1 MAFAVAMPLDGPR
14 PSAMG
19 RRFAAAAFGCLA
31 LAATAASAAVPEFRL
46 PQADHVAAPAQ
57 CADPGAD
64 AGREAFRAFA
74 ACEATARDLP
84 AEFALAVMEIES
96 FFDPEARGG
105 DGEIGLMQVMPATA
119 RLMGFR
125 GTLAEL
131 ADPRTNI
138 ALGVRYLA
146 AAFRL
151 GGGDLCTTVM
161 KYRAGHAE
169 TRFSA
174 LSVRYC
180 LRARAILKRD
190 GHTVTGTVP
199 EATFGFA
206 AVAGLGEV
214 TVTGSAAPKGVCVR
228 RSFVPGPRYM
238 RCAEYRPAA
247 QARHIRSLRAKL
259 FGG

>member
-1 MAFAVAMPLDGPR
+1 MAMPSPPR
-14 PSAMG
+14 GARG
-19 RRFAAAAFGCLA
+19 RQAAVPLLACL
-31 LAATAASAAVPEFRL
+31 LVATAASAAVPELRL
-46 PQADHVAAPAQ
+46 PPADPAIAPSQCVA
-57 CADPGAD
+57 PGAD
-64 AGREAFRAFA
+64 AGKEAFRAFA
-74 ACEATARDLP
+74 ACEAQARKLP

-96 FFDPEARGG
+96 LFDPGARGG

-125 GTLAEL
+125 GTLDDLAE
-131 ADPRTNI
+131 PRTNI

-146 AAFRL
+146 GAFRL
-151 GGGDLCTTVM
+151 AGGDLCTTVI

-190 GHTVTGTVP
+190 GHAVTGTVP

-214 TVTGSAAPKGVCVR
+214 TATGSAAPRGVCVR

>member
-1 MAFAVAMPLDGPR
+1 LWQSFDKPR
-14 PSAMG
+14 LGIMRQCVVTVLLAN
-19 RRFAAAAFGCLA
+19 LA
-31 LAATAASAAVPEFRL
+31 LSTTAFAAVPEQVR
-46 PQADHVAAPAQ
+46 PQPEGPAASHATACVGLDNEADKN
-57 CADPGAD
+57 
-64 AGREAFRAFA
+64 AFRALA
-74 ACEATARDLP
+74 ACEARAKDLP
-84 AEFALAVMEIES
+84 AEFAVAVMEIES
-96 FFDPEARGG
+96 SYDPEARGG

-125 GTLAEL
+125 GTLDEL
-131 ADPRTNI
+131 AEPRTNI

-146 AAFRL
+146 GAFQL
-151 GGGDLCTTVM
+151 AEGDLCTTVM

-180 LRARAILKRD
+180 LRARAILEREGFK
-190 GHTVTGTVP
+190 VTGTVP

-214 TVTGSAAPKGVCVR
+214 NARGSAAPKGVCVR

-238 RCAEYRPAA
+238 RCVEYRPAA

>member
-1 MAFAVAMPLDGPR
+1 VAFAAPMVSQRPRAM
-14 PSAMG
+14 
-19 RRFAAAAFGCLA
+19 RRWFAVLLSGCLA
-31 LAATAASAAVPEFRL
+31 LAVTAASAAVPEFRL
-46 PQADHVAAPAQ
+46 PQADAVAVPAQ
-57 CADPGAD
+57 CTDPGAD
-64 AGREAFRAFA
+64 AGRVAFRAFA
-74 ACEATARDLP
+74 ACEAMARNLP

-105 DGEIGLMQVMPATA
+105 DGEVGLMQVMPATA

-125 GTLAEL
+125 GTLDEL
-131 ADPRTNI
+131 AEPRTNI

-146 AAFRL
+146 GAFRL
-151 GGGDLCTTVM
+151 AGGDLCTTVM

-214 TVTGSAAPKGVCVR
+214 TAAGSAPPRGVCVR

>member
-1 MAFAVAMPLDGPR
+1 MRRALVAPLL
-14 PSAMG
+14 
-19 RRFAAAAFGCLA
+19 GCLA
-31 LAATAASAAVPEFRL
+31 LAATAASAAVPELRL
-46 PQADHVAAPAQ
+46 PQADPVVAPAP
-57 CADPGAD
+57 CADPAVE
-64 AGREAFRAFA
+64 AGRPAFRAFA
-74 ACEATARDLP
+74 ACEARNRSLP

-96 FFDPEARGG
+96 FYDPEARGG
-105 DGEIGLMQVMPATA
+105 DGEVGLMQVMPATA
-119 RLMGFR
+119 RMMGFR
-125 GTLAEL
+125 GTLDDLAE
-131 ADPRTNI
+131 PRTNI

-146 AAFRL
+146 GAFRL
-151 GGGDLCTTVM
+151 AGGDLCTTVM

-180 LRARAILKRD
+180 LRARAILQRD
-190 GHTVTGTVP
+190 GHKVSGVVP

-206 AVAGLGEV
+206 AVAGLGAV
-214 TVTGSAAPKGVCVR
+214 TVGGSAPPRGVCVR

-238 RCAEYRPAA
+238 RCVEYRPAA

>member
-1 MAFAVAMPLDGPR
+1 MRQRVVTVLLVNLAL
-14 PSAMG
+14 S
-19 RRFAAAAFGCLA
+19 AAAA
-31 LAATAASAAVPEFRL
+31 AAVPEQIR
-46 PQADHVAAPAQ
+46 PHADRPITAHDAA
-57 CADPGAD
+57 CAGLGAE
-64 AGREAFRAFA
+64 AGKETFRALV
-74 ACEATARDLP
+74 ACEARAKELP

-96 FFDPEARGG
+96 FYDPEARGG

-125 GTLAEL
+125 GTLDDLAE
-131 ADPRTNI
+131 PRTNI

-146 AAFRL
+146 GAFRL
-151 GGGDLCTTVM
+151 AEGDLCTTVM

-180 LRARAILKRD
+180 LRARAILERD
-190 GHTVTGTVP
+190 GFKVTGTVP

-214 TVTGSAAPKGVCVR
+214 NAKGSAAGPKGVCVR

-238 RCAEYRPAA
+238 RCVEYRPAA

>member
-1 MAFAVAMPLDGPR
+1 MMMRHFAPTLLASLTL
-14 PSAMG
+14 SA
-19 RRFAAAAFGCLA
+19 
-31 LAATAASAAVPEFRL
+31 AASAAVPEQMW
-46 PQADHVAAPAQ
+46 PQAERPISARAEA
-57 CADPGAD
+57 CADLGKEAD
-64 AGREAFRAFA
+64 RNAFRAFA
-74 ACEATARDLP
+74 ACEAHAKELP
-84 AEFALAVMEIES
+84 AEFVLAVLEIES
-96 FFDPEARGG
+96 FYDPEARGG
-105 DGEIGLMQVMPATA
+105 DGEVGLMQVMPATA

-125 GTLAEL
+125 GTLDEL

-138 ALGVRYLA
+138 SLGVRYLA
-146 AAFRL
+146 GAFRL
-151 GGGDLCTTVM
+151 AQGDLCTTVM

-180 LRARAILKRD
+180 LRARAILERD
-190 GHTVTGTVP
+190 GFKVTGTVP

-214 TVTGSAAPKGVCVR
+214 SAKGAAAPKGVCIR

>member
-1 MAFAVAMPLDGPR
+1 MLPVA
-14 PSAMG
+14 
-19 RRFAAAAFGCLA
+19 
-31 LAATAASAAVPEFRL
+31 AASASVIEFSLGRADQ
-46 PQADHVAAPAQ
+46 PQQRVETECGQ
-57 CADPGAD
+57 LD
-64 AGREAFRAFA
+64 AGSGRQAYRAVA
-74 ACEATARDLP
+74 SCEARARKLP

-96 FFDPEARGG
+96 RYDPEARGEA
-105 DGEIGLMQVMPATA
+105 GEVGLMQVMPATA

-125 GTLAEL
+125 GTPDEL
-131 ADPRTNI
+131 AAPRTNI
-138 ALGVRYLA
+138 VFGVRYLA
-146 AAFRL
+146 DAFRL
-151 GGGDLCTTVM
+151 AGGDLCTTVM
-161 KYRAGHAE
+161 KYRAGHAQ

-180 LRARAILKRD
+180 LRARAILRRD
-190 GHTVTGTVP
+190 GYQVTGSVP

-214 TVTGSAAPKGVCVR
+214 TATGSATPKGVCIR

-247 QARHIRSLRAKL
+247 QARHIRSLRARL